1 MLSKKYAAVA
11 GQSSVIREIFEYG
24 KQRAA
29 IVGADNV
36 FDFSIGNPSVPAPAS
51 VNETAI
57 RIMQTEDSC
66 FVHGYPSAVGYDD
79 TREAIANNLNRRYG
93 MQYHKNN
100 IFMTIGAASAISL
113 CFRVLADGNAEDEIM
128 VCAPYFPEYKC
139 FIEGAGVKVT
149 EIQADSSDFQI
160 NFPELE
166 SKLSAHTRAIIINS
180 PNNPTGVVYSEDTLK
195 KLAAILEEASN
206 RYGRPIYIIS
216 DEPYR
221 EIVFGG
227 KTVPYVPH
235 FYKNTLVCYS
245 YSKSLS
251 LPGER
256 IGYIAF
262 TDEVADAELM
272 LGTIGAAARELGY
285 VGVPSLFQ
293 MVVRDCV
300 NDTSDISVYETNKN
314 ILYKALTD
322 IGYSCVEPDGTF
334 YIFPRCLEEDA
345 EAFCKRAQKYDL
357 LLVPSNSFSCQGHFR
372 LSYCVPT
379 ERVERALPLFEKLFK
394 DYKG

>member
-1 MLSKKYAAVA
+1 MLAEKYKAVA

-24 KQRAA
+24 KKRAA
-29 IVGADNV
+29 AVGADNV
-36 FDFSIGNPSVPAPAS
+36 FDFSIGNPSVPAPDV

-66 FVHGYPSAVGYDD
+66 KVHGYPSAVGYDD
-79 TREAIANNLNRRYG
+79 TREAIAANLNRRYG
-93 MQYHKNN
+93 MKYHKNN

-113 CFRVLADGNAEDEIM
+113 CFRVVADYGRDDEIM
-128 VCAPYFPEYKC
+128 VPAPYFPEYKC

-149 EIQADSSDFQI
+149 EIAADPKDFQI

-166 SKLSAHTRAIIINS
+166 QKLNAHTRAIIINS
-180 PNNPTGVVYSEDTLK
+180 PNNPTGVVYSEETLK

-206 RYGRPIYIIS
+206 RFGRPIYIIS

-221 EIVFGG
+221 EIAFDGI
-227 KTVPYVPH
+227 TVPYVPH
-235 FYKNTLVCYS
+235 FYKDTLVCYS

-256 IGYIAF
+256 VGYIAF
-262 TDEVADAELM
+262 TDEISDADMM
-272 LGTIGAAARELGY
+272 LGTIGAVAREMGY

-300 NDTSDISVYETNKN
+300 DAVSDISIYETNRN
-314 ILYKALTD
+314 LLYKSLTEM
-322 IGYSCVEPDGTF
+322 GYQCVKPDGTF

-345 EAFCKRAQKYDL
+345 ERFCKKAQQYDL
-357 LLVPSNSFSCQGHFR
+357 LVVPSTSFSCESHFR

-379 ERVERALPLFEKLFK
+379 ERVERALPLFEKLIK
-394 DYKG
+394 EYRG

>member
-1 MLSKKYAAVA
+1 MLSKKYSAVA

-29 IVGADNV
+29 IVGAENV

-51 VNETAI
+51 VDETAI
-57 RIMQTEDSC
+57 KIMRENDPC
-66 FVHGYPSAVGYDD
+66 KVHGYPSAVGYDD
-79 TREAIANNLNRRYG
+79 TREAIAKNLNRRFN
-93 MQYHKNN
+93 MNYHKNN

-113 CFRVLADGNAEDEIM
+113 CFRALTDYKVGDEIM

-139 FIEGAGVKVT
+139 FIEGAGVTVT
-149 EIQADSSDFQI
+149 EIKADIKDFQI
-160 NFPELE
+160 NFAELE
-166 SKLSAHTRAIIINS
+166 AKLNEHTRAIIINS

-195 KLAAILEEASN
+195 KLASILEEASN
-206 RYGRPIYIIS
+206 KYGRPIYIIS

-227 KTVPYVPH
+227 KVVPYVPH

-256 IGYIAF
+256 VGYIAF
-262 TDEVADAELM
+262 TDEIDDADLM
-272 LGTIGAAARELGY
+272 LGTIGAVAREMGY

-293 MVVRDCV
+293 QVVRDCV
-300 NDTSDISVYETNKN
+300 DDTADISVYEKNKN
-314 ILYKALTD
+314 ILYDALTGM
-322 IGYSCVEPDGTF
+322 GYNVVEPDGTF
-334 YIFPRCLEEDA
+334 YIFPQCLEEDA
-345 EAFCKRAQKYDL
+345 GAFCKKAQEYDL
-357 LLVPSNSFSCQGHFR
+357 LLVPSDSFSCTGHFR

-379 ERVERALPLFEKLFK
+379 ERVERALPLFEKLMA
-394 DYKG
+394 DYKK

>member
-1 MLSKKYAAVA
+1 MISKKYAKVA

-29 IVGADNV
+29 IVGAENV
-36 FDFSIGNPSVPAPAS
+36 YDFSIGNPSVPAPES

-57 RIMQTEDSC
+57 RIMRNEDPC

-79 TREAIANNLNRRYG
+79 TREAIASNLNRRFG
-93 MQYHKNN
+93 MQYHKQN

-113 CFRVLADGNAEDEIM
+113 CFRVLTDSYAEDEIM

-149 EIQADSSDFQI
+149 EVNADISDFQI
-160 NFPELE
+160 NFKELE
-166 SKLSAHTRAIIINS
+166 SKLNEHTRAIIINS
-180 PNNPTGVVYSEDTLK
+180 PNNPTGVVYSEETLRH
-195 KLAAILEEASN
+195 LADILEEASN

-221 EIVFGG
+221 EIVFDG
-227 KTVPYVPH
+227 KKVPYVPH
-235 FYKNTLVCYS
+235 FYKHTLVCYS

-262 TDEVADAELM
+262 TDEIADADIM
-272 LGTIGAAARELGY
+272 LGAIGAAARELGY

-300 NDTSDISVYETNKN
+300 ENTADISVYEKNKN
-314 ILYKALTD
+314 ILYNALTQM
-322 IGYSCVEPDGTF
+322 GYSCVEPGGTF

-345 EAFCKRAQKYDL
+345 SAFCKRAQQYDL
-357 LLVPSNSFSCQGHFR
+357 LLVPSDSFACKGHFR

-379 ERVERALPLFEKLFK
+379 ERVEKALPIFEKLMK
-394 DYKG
+394 EYRG